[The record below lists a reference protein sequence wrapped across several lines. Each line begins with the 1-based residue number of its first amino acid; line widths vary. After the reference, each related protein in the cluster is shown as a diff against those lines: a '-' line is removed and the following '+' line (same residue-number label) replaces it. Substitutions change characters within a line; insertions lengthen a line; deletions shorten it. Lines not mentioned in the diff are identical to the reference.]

1 MTMATTKRIELKDS
15 GIIFNEQ
22 EHTYYDPKADKFLS
36 GITQVI
42 QRQLFP
48 NEFDNIPEAIL
59 KDAAAYGTSIHH
71 ACQDFDQNWKKDGS
85 QEVQDYI
92 CICKDFH
99 LIHERS
105 EFTLTYKEWA
115 TNADKIF
122 RTSDDTFSIGD
133 IKSYGQ
139 MTPEKREKA
148 RWQLSCMAMFFN
160 EQYKKAKIDKL
171 FIIHLRN
178 KQRKDGTIDHQAEI
192 IFINRIPPEICKELL
207 AADLAG
213 EQFKNPYAV
222 PDEIKSQ
229 EEHIIGLLQTKA
241 EIEEELSLIKAKV
254 LLKMSALEQ
263 KTWATDK
270 IRFTRKLPTT
280 RTSFDVAKFRE
291 SNPDIDL
298 TPYEKVS
305 TVSESLQITI

>member
-1 MTMATTKRIELKDS
+1 MATTTKRIELKDS
-15 GIIFNEQ
+15 GII
-22 EHTYYDPKADKFLS
+22 
-36 GITQVI
+36 
-42 QRQLFP
+42 
-48 NEFDNIPEAIL
+48 
-59 KDAAAYGTSIHH
+59 
-71 ACQDFDQNWKKDGS
+71 
-85 QEVQDYI
+85 
-92 CICKDFH
+92 
-99 LIHERS
+99 
-105 EFTLTYKEWA
+105 
-115 TNADKIF
+115 
-122 RTSDDTFSIGD
+122 
-133 IKSYGQ
+133 
-139 MTPEKREKA
+139 
-148 RWQLSCMAMFFN
+148 FN